1 MPGTPSRRRGALGV
15 RSGVWLTTQ
24 RVVTDEPVEVRG
36 RPRQFQ
42 RPYRGFGALTRAMEC
57 CWVGFT
63 QASEVITA
71 VVWEDLATSGRMSCS
86 RGTEWSVR
94 IVVLIQGDGALNQG
108 RASGAGKT

>member
-15 RSGVWLTTQ
+15 RGGVWLTTQ
-24 RVVTDEPVEVRG
+24 RVVTDELAEVRG

-57 CWVGFT
+57 CWVGFV

-71 VVWEDLATSGRMSCS
+71 VVWKDLATSDRM
-86 RGTEWSVR
+86 RA
-94 IVVLIQGDGALNQG
+94 VLLPRQG
-108 RASGAGKT
+108 REHANRVTPRRS